1 MTAVHIMCAY
11 VTPASIMQIS
21 HKTIIISDYNSYYN
35 NIIFPVCAV
44 TLAVSLYVME
54 SSRCYYVIEIFRI
67 STFENFMIL
76 SLIQC

>member
-1 MTAVHIMCAY
+1 MYVRAYY

-21 HKTIIISDYNSYYN
+21 HKTIISDYNSYY

-54 SSRCYYVIEIFRI
+54 SSQYYYVIEILELVLLRI
-67 STFENFMIL
+67 L
-76 SLIQC
+76 